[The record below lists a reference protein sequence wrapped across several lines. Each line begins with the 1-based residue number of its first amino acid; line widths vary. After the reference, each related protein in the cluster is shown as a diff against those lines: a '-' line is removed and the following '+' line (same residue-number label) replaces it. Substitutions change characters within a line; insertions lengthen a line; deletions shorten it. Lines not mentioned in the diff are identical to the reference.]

1 VIIIKKKFLEKTIIK
16 LVKLLDKMEKLQ
28 NITLSEEY
36 IDEEKNWITPN
47 YTPIPAVLSK
57 GEGVWVWDVDGK
69 KYLDCLSAYSAVN
82 QGHRHPK
89 IIQAAKTQMDRI
101 TLTSRAF
108 FNDQLGSFMKKLCQ
122 YSGMEM
128 ACPMNTGAEAVE
140 TALKIARRWGYWKKG
155 VTENK
160 AEIIVVNENFHGRT
174 ITIVG
179 FSDDPDTHGGFG
191 PATPGFKIIPYQDIN
206 ALKKAINKNTVGF
219 MIEPIQ
225 GEAGVI
231 VPYNGY
237 LKEVR
242 KVCDDNNVLMI
253 LDEIQTGFA
262 RTGKRFA
269 FEHEGIKPDILIV
282 GKALGGGLFPVS
294 AALGK
299 KEILSVLTSGSHGS
313 TFGGNPFAC
322 AVGSAAIDVLIEENL
337 AENADNLGAYFKNRL
352 MELPKDII
360 KEVRGKGLLLAIQFN
375 EKGGKAKKYV
385 LEMKKRGLLA
395 KQTHVHTIRFAP
407 PLIISKEEIDF
418 ACDIIRDSINYV
430 KSKLI

>member
-1 VIIIKKKFLEKTIIK
+1 
-16 LVKLLDKMEKLQ
+16 MEKLQ

-89 IIQAAKTQMDRI
+89 IIEAAKNQMDRI

-155 VTENK
+155 VSENK
-160 AEIIVVNENFHGRT
+160 AEIIVVKDNFHGRT

-191 PATPGFKIIPYQDIN
+191 PATPGFKIIPYQDID
-206 ALKKAINKNTVGF
+206 ALKKAINKSQYQTNSNTK
-219 MIEPIQ
+219 
-225 GEAGVI
+225 
-231 VPYNGY
+231 VP
-237 LKEVR
+237 LVFLQVKQ
-242 KVCDDNNVLMI
+242 NVS
-253 LDEIQTGFA
+253 
-262 RTGKRFA
+262 
-269 FEHEGIKPDILIV
+269 
-282 GKALGGGLFPVS
+282 LF
-294 AALGK
+294 
-299 KEILSVLTSGSHGS
+299 
-313 TFGGNPFAC
+313 
-322 AVGSAAIDVLIEENL
+322 
-337 AENADNLGAYFKNRL
+337 
-352 MELPKDII
+352 
-360 KEVRGKGLLLAIQFN
+360 
-375 EKGGKAKKYV
+375 
-385 LEMKKRGLLA
+385 
-395 KQTHVHTIRFAP
+395 
-407 PLIISKEEIDF
+407 
-418 ACDIIRDSINYV
+418 
-430 KSKLI
+430 